1 MIDFHTHILPGI
13 DDGSRNIEETITL
26 LNEAEENGFDK
37 IILTPHYLE
46 DTYEVN
52 EENRS
57 TLLNKLKECI
67 PESKLELYLA
77 NEIYVT
83 HNMLDLLKEK
93 EASTINNTRYI
104 LFELP
109 MIRNITNLNSII
121 YGLLE
126 NKYIPVIAHPERYKF
141 VQEDPNMLLDL
152 INLGVLF
159 QSNFGSIIGIYG
171 NEAKKT
177 VKLLLK
183 ANMIHF
189 MGSDVHRAN
198 TIYAQMDK
206 IMKELRKTIS
216 NEKIEEITEINP
228 SLVLQ
233 DKEIPIEEPQKIKK
247 FGLF

>member
-13 DDGSRNIEETITL
+13 DDGSRNIEETLEL
-26 LNEAEENGFDK
+26 LKEAEKNGFDK
-37 IILTPHYLE
+37 IVLTPHYLE

-57 TLLNKLKECI
+57 VLLKKVEEYI
-67 PESKLELYLA
+67 KESKVKMYLA

-93 EASTINNTRYI
+93 QASTINGTRYL

-109 MIRNITNLNSII
+109 MTRNISNLNSII

-126 NKYIPVIAHPERYKF
+126 NKYIPIIAHPERYKF
-141 VQEDPNMLLDL
+141 VQEDPNMLIDL

-159 QSNFGSIIGIYG
+159 QANFGSLIGIYG
-171 NEAKKT
+171 NDARKT
-177 VKLLLK
+177 IKQLLK
-183 ANMIHF
+183 ANMVHF
-189 MGSDVHRAN
+189 MGSDVHRAK
-198 TIYAQMDK
+198 TIYPQMNK
-206 IMKELRKTIS
+206 IMKELSKIIS
-216 NEKIEEITEINP
+216 DEKIEEITKKNP
-228 SLVLQ
+228 ELVLQ
-233 DKEIPIEEPQKIKK
+233 GEEIYIEEPQKIKK

>member
-1 MIDFHTHILPGI
+1 MVDFHIHILPGI
-13 DDGSRNIEETITL
+13 DDGSGSIEETITL
-26 LNEAEENGFDK
+26 LKEAEENGFDK

-52 EENRS
+52 EENRNV
-57 TLLNKLKECI
+57 LLSKLKKCI
-67 PESKLELYLA
+67 PEIVLDLYLA

-93 EASTINNTRYI
+93 QASTINNTKYV

-109 MIRNITNLNSII
+109 MTRNISNLNSII

-126 NKYIPVIAHPERYKF
+126 NKYIPVIAHPERYKY
-141 VQEDPNMLLDL
+141 VQEDPNMLIDL

-159 QSNFGSIIGIYG
+159 QANFGSLIGIYG

-189 MGSDVHRAN
+189 MGSDVHRKN
-198 TIYAQMDK
+198 TIYPQMNK
-206 IMKELRKTIS
+206 IMKELKKVIS
-216 NEKIEEITEINP
+216 EEKIEELTELNP
-228 SLVLQ
+228 NLVLQ
-233 DKEIPIEEPQKIKK
+233 NKEIPTEEPQKIKK

>member
-1 MIDFHTHILPGI
+1 MVDFHTHILPGI
-13 DDGSRNIEETITL
+13 DDGSGSIEETITL
-26 LNEAEENGFDK
+26 LKEAEENGFDK

-52 EENRS
+52 EENRNV
-57 TLLNKLKECI
+57 LLSKLKKCI
-67 PESKLELYLA
+67 PGIVLDLYLA

-93 EASTINNTRYI
+93 QASTINNTKYV

-109 MIRNITNLNSII
+109 MTRNISNLNSII

-126 NKYIPVIAHPERYKF
+126 NKYIPVIAHPERYKY
-141 VQEDPNMLLDL
+141 VQEDPNMLIDL

-159 QSNFGSIIGIYG
+159 QANFGSLIGIYG

-189 MGSDVHRAN
+189 MGSDVHRKN
-198 TIYAQMDK
+198 TIYPQMNK
-206 IMKELRKTIS
+206 IMKELKKVIS
-216 NEKIEEITEINP
+216 EEKIEELTELNP
-228 SLVLQ
+228 NLVLQ
-233 DKEIPIEEPQKIKK
+233 NKEILTEEPQKIKK

>member
-83 HNMLDLLKEK
+83 HNMLDLLKER

-109 MIRNITNLNSII
+109 MIRNISNLKNII

-126 NKYIPVIAHPERYKF
+126 NKYIPVIAHPERYKY
-141 VQEDPNMLLDL
+141 VQENPNMLLDL

-159 QSNFGSIIGIYG
+159 QSNFGSLVGIYG
-171 NEAKKT
+171 NDAKKT